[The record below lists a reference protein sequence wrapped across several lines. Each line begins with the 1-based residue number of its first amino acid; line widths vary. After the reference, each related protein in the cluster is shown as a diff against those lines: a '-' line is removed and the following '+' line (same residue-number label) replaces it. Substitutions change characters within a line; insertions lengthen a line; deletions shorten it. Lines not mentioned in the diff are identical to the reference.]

1 MRTIANLIHAT
12 LLAGALALSTGAAN
26 AAEDEGII
34 AAVDAETLTI
44 TLQNGNSYK
53 LSAEIDVESLQ
64 VGSDVV
70 LAYDVVGKDKLV
82 TDLVIYE

>member
-1 MRTIANLIHAT
+1 MRTIANLIGTT
-12 LLAGALALSTGAAN
+12 LLAGSLALSMGAAN

-34 AAVDAETLTI
+34 AAVDAESLTI
-44 TLQNGNSYK
+44 TLENGNSYK
-53 LSAEIDVESLQ
+53 LSAEIDIESLE